1 MRHAARSNNFDIA
14 DMMWRYALP
23 FFEVCGKK
31 NYSEMCVM
39 VTYFQTSMRPHLRD
53 WYNKHRSVSHVGNK
67 GSNIWHD
74 QRCERQN
81 NECKEILGHRPLKE
95 HVGQRMTQ
103 LNGIKEVESKLLT
116 AFGIDRPESAGT
128 KAEIGDVNALLRAL
142 EGVLGTSF
150 PEFMRPRAN
159 PFYEGPARRATRR
172 QTEIEECPAPWIL
185 IEREANSRGFSDYI
199 KNHLLGLPKW
209 H

>member
-1 MRHAARSNNFDIA
+1 VAVCIA
-14 DMMWRYALP
+14 LFRVY
-23 FFEVCGKK
+23 GKA

-142 EGVLGTSF
+142 EGVLGTTFS
-150 PEFMRPRAN
+150 EFMRPRGN
-159 PFYEGPARRATRR
+159 PFYEAPARRATRR
-172 QTEIEECPAPWIL
+172 QREIVECPAPWTL
-185 IEREANSRGFSDYI
+185 IEKEVNSEAFSNYI
-199 KNHLLGLPKW
+199 KNHPLGLPKW